1 MNRNDTFPLLT
12 VVKYYV
18 VHHGQV
24 GWNICYFCNE
34 INIFVYKNYKPVSF
48 KRLMKITVT
57 FVLFL

>member
-1 MNRNDTFPLLT
+1 MNRKDTFT
-12 VVKYYV
+12 RFTIVKYYV

-24 GWNICYFCNE
+24 GWNMCYLYNE
-34 INIFVYKNYKPVSF
+34 INIFIYKHYKPVSF